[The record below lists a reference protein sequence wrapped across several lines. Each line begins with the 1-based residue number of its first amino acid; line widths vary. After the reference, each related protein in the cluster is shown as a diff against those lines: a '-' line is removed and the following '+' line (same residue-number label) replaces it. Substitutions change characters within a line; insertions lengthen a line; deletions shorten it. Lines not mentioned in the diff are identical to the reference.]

1 MDELPDT
8 GFAVV
13 RCADR
18 AIIAYLESFPD
29 CQRAMMY
36 RKGDMVSFMPLME
49 DEVIGTPSMFTKLLE
64 RAGYRVYHVSGSS

>member
-1 MDELPDT
+1 MDDLPDT

-18 AIIAYLESFPD
+18 AIIA
-29 CQRAMMY
+29 Y

-49 DEVIGTPSMFTKLLE
+49 DEVIGTPSMFTMMLE
-64 RAGYRVYHVSGSS
+64 KAGYRVCHVSDAAC